1 MKICLRA
8 TFIIY
13 MFISSLRLVLPAVEG
28 GEWQDM
34 YPQNLD
40 TVKLI
45 RLTHLEG
52 TAFITIIIIND

>member
-1 MKICLRA
+1 ML
-8 TFIIY
+8 
-13 MFISSLRLVLPAVEG
+13 ISSLRLVLPAVEG